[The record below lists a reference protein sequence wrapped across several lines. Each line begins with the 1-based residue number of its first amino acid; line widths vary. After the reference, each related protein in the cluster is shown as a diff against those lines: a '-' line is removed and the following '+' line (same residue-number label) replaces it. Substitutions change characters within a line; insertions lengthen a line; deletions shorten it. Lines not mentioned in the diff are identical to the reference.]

1 MDVCIPAQARLV
13 AHKTHSS
20 KSTNGFRYEMHE
32 TDRQT
37 YCAALPKPAH
47 SHAHATKRPLHGS
60 KSILLFIFVIAG
72 FALNFC

>member
-1 MDVCIPAQARLV
+1 MDMCIPVQARLV

-47 SHAHATKRPLHGS
+47 GHAHATQTPTRPYFQPTTPGD
-60 KSILLFIFVIAG
+60 KII
-72 FALNFC
+72 